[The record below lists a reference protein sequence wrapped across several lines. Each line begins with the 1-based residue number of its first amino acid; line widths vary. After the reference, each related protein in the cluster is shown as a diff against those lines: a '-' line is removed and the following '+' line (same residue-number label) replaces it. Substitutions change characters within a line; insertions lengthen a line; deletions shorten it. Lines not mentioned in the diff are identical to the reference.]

1 MKLSEKFFNWL
12 ARVMS
17 IPRIRDAI
25 IAYAQQYPYSHIP
38 PVGDVGSY
46 MERYHIL
53 PEVWWSP
60 IAIRLHII
68 RSADTDRALH
78 NHPFSFRTFII
89 NGGYWE
95 RRDEPQEAGIFD
107 GSLKY
112 WGTGTSYSLD
122 KSELHCVELL
132 GRATPGPVVTVFV
145 HRKRADGSDWGFK
158 DPVTAKI
165 VSHDQFID
173 RSFH

>member
-1 MKLSEKFFNWL
+1 MKEKFFNWL
-12 ARVMS
+12 ARLMS
-17 IPRIRDAI
+17 RPRIRDAI
-25 IAYAQQYPYSHIP
+25 INYAKQYPYFHLP
-38 PVGDVGSY
+38 LVGDVGSY

-60 IAIRLHII
+60 IAIRLHVI
-68 RSADTDRALH
+68 RSPDTDRALH

-95 RRDEPQEAGIFD
+95 RRDEPVEAAGID
-107 GSLKY
+107 GTLT
-112 WGTGTSYSLD
+112 WRGTGTSYRMD
-122 KSELHCVELL
+122 KTELHCVELL
-132 GRATPGPVVTVFV
+132 GRTAKGSVVTVFV

-165 VSHDQFID
+165 ISHDDFND
-173 RSFH
+173 RSFD

>member
-1 MKLSEKFFNWL
+1 MLEKFFNWL
-12 ARVMS
+12 ARIMS

-25 IAYAQQYPYSHIP
+25 IAYAQRYPYSHIP

-60 IAIRLHII
+60 WAIRLHII

-95 RRDEPQEAGIFD
+95 RRDEPSECGLID
-107 GSLKY
+107 GTVRY
-112 WGTGTSYSLD
+112 RGTGTSYRMD
-122 KSELHCVELL
+122 ETELHCIELL
-132 GRATPGPVVTVFV
+132 GRTSAGPVVTVFV

-158 DPVTAKI
+158 DPVTSRI
-165 VSHDQFID
+165 VSHDDYID